1 MEENNDINE
10 FLLPH
15 LSDEMRCFT
24 LTNSIGD
31 VFIVHEKELEV
42 DWVEFDTMNNSFSL
56 IHPCGEIQ
64 ELGIKI
70 DKKMIANIL
79 SAQEVV
85 LSCAK
90 NGRLTNIK
98 KCPLILRDY

>member
-1 MEENNDINE
+1 MEDKNEINE

-15 LSDEMRCFT
+15 LSENMRCFA
-24 LTNSIGD
+24 LTNSTGD
-31 VFIVHEKELEV
+31 VFIVHEKEVEV
-42 DWVEFDTMNNSFSL
+42 DWVEFDTINNSFSL

-64 ELGIKI
+64 NLGVKI

-79 SAQEVV
+79 AAKEVV
-85 LSCAK
+85 LSLAK
-90 NGRLTNIK
+90 NGRLTKVN